1 MINKLT
7 LYFKDLQMATDNTDV
22 KNPDKSFIVN
32 TTPTVLS
39 IRDVVVVLGVVF
51 AVASS
56 YFTSDNRH
64 TTAQTNIENLTEHV
78 DRIKKQV
85 DEYNSMIYEL
95 STDYKIMVEQNK
107 DMQKDIDDLK
117 SRVRDLERKK

>member
-1 MINKLT
+1 MINKLA

-22 KNPDKSFIVN
+22 KNPDKSFIIN
-32 TTPTVLS
+32 TAPTVLS

-64 TTAQTNIENLTEHV
+64 TAAETKIKNITEQV
-78 DRIKKQV
+78 DGIKKQV
-85 DEYNSMIYEL
+85 DEYNSKISEL

-107 DMQKDIDDLK
+107 GVQKDIDDLK